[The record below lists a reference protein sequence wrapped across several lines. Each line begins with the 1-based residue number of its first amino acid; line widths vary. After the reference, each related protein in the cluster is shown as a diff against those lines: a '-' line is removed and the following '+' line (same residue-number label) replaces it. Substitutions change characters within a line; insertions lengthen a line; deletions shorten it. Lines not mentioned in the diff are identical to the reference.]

1 MRILIIE
8 DEEKLANSLKKTLES
23 EFYVVDI
30 ARDGNEGYEMAFDES
45 YDLIILDIGLPGMD
59 GLSIAQEVRKE
70 NLLAPILMLTARDT
84 QQNKI
89 TGLDAG
95 ADDYL
100 VKPFDFEE
108 LLARIRA
115 LTRKT
120 SFSKQLTYTVDNLF
134 LDSKTKIVKRAGKEI
149 ALSAKE
155 YTVLEYLMRHPKQ
168 IIAKE
173 RLLDHCWDNQLDA
186 LSNTVDVHIGY
197 VRSKVDRAFPNEVQL
212 IKTIKGLGYR
222 IG

>member
-30 ARDGNEGYEMAFDES
+30 ARDGNEGYEMVFDES
-45 YDLIILDIGLPGMD
+45 YDLIILDLGLPGMD

-120 SFSKQLTYTVDNLF
+120 SFSKQLTYMVDNLS